1 MNMRILIINDT
12 LTMGGKERR
21 LVELLTGLQ
30 DYSDVTVGLVLFA
43 RPEDYPEI
51 RIAFPQI
58 FEMNVE
64 LFFLKRKNKKDLS
77 LFRQF
82 YTVYK
87 NFNPD
92 LVHSWGAMSSI
103 FSLPSVILKRKK
115 IISAI
120 IADAP
125 KDMGWSDSRYSR
137 ARLVYPFSDLILAN
151 SRAGLAAYD
160 APPSKSD
167 CVYNGFDFRR
177 IKQLPDKEE
186 VRERLGITTPYV
198 IAMIAGFFERK
209 DFATYVTAAQKV
221 LDKRDDVTF
230 LAIGEGPTLEQIK
243 GMVQKKHTSRVL
255 FPGHQKRVEETINIL
270 DIGILSTN
278 SLVHGEGISNSIL
291 ECMALGKAIIASRG
305 GGTDEI
311 VVHGE
316 TGYLVQPAQ
325 ADELAD
331 RIHEV
336 LDNKDLR
343 IEMGKKGHQRVY
355 EDFNLDQMAQRYYD
369 IYTKVLND

>member
-1 MNMRILIINDT
+1 MRILIINDT

-30 DYSDVTVGLVLFA
+30 DYPDVTCGLALFA

-51 RIAFPQI
+51 RKAFPQI

-64 LFFLKRKNKKDLS
+64 LFFLERKNKKDLS
-77 LFRQF
+77 LFKKF
-82 YTVYK
+82 YKVYK
-87 NFNPD
+87 EFNPD

-103 FSLPSVILKRKK
+103 YSLPSVILKRKK

-137 ARLVYPFSDLILAN
+137 AQLVYPFSDLILAN
-151 SRAGLAAYD
+151 SKAGLRAYK
-160 APPSKSD
+160 APLEKSD

-177 IKQLPDKEE
+177 INQLPEKSE
-186 VRERLGITTPYV
+186 VLQRLGIQTPYT

-209 DFATYVTAAQKV
+209 DFATYVKAAQLV
-221 LDKRDDVTF
+221 LDKREDVTF

-243 GMVQKKHTSRVL
+243 AMVAEKHRDRIL

-291 ECMALGKAIIASRG
+291 ECMALAKPIIASSG

-316 TGYLVQPAQ
+316 TGYLVQPSQ
-325 ADELAD
+325 AEELSQ
-331 RIHEV
+331 RIHEL
-336 LDNKDLR
+336 LDNADLR
-343 IEMGKKGHQRVY
+343 ESMGIKSHERVY
-355 EDFNLDQMAQRYYD
+355 KHFNLDQMARRYYD
-369 IYTKVLND
+369 IYQNVLNN